1 MASFIARH
9 RLALMLAALTFLLS
23 GAALFW
29 LRRPP
34 GESLHLVQSVP
45 RPTEVR
51 CQENNPLPQEA
62 KPVALTPAD
71 AGSTAQLESHSDI
84 SQKRGTE
91 SPITVEKSSTAAST
105 AKININQATAEELQE
120 LPGIGPTLAKRI
132 VEYRDAQ
139 GPFQSVDDL
148 VQVKGIG
155 PVMLS
160 RLDALISVR

>member
-9 RLALMLAALTFLLS
+9 RLALMLTALTFLLS

-34 GESLHLVQSVP
+34 GESLHLVQSAP

-51 CQENNPLPQEA
+51 CQDDSLLPQA
-62 KPVALTPAD
+62 ARPVVHKPAV
-71 AGSTAQLESHSDI
+71 AGSTAQPEGHSGI
-84 SQKRGTE
+84 SRKRGTE
-91 SPITVEKSSTAAST
+91 SPATVEKSSTAVST
-105 AKININQATAEELQE
+105 AKVNINQATAEELQK
-120 LPGIGPTLAKRI
+120 LSGIGPTLAKRI

-139 GPFQSVDDL
+139 GPFRSVDDL